1 MWTVVDN
8 KTVNMSRK
16 QRFWINNSVLEAT
29 LNQRVAGPIPAS
41 PIGILALAKLL
52 LTFYIHTHYL
62 QNRKPI

>member
-1 MWTVVDN
+1 MHKDGQTWTVMDN

-41 PIGILALAKLL
+41 PIKNTIFDSFRQVRLC
-52 LTFYIHTHYL
+52 
-62 QNRKPI
+62 QR